1 MEFGP
6 DPPLYALSLVI
17 AFVDVITTITILTIV
32 DSNVIIT
39 IINIVI
45 IRTHYQCHHHP
56 CLH

>member
-32 DSNVIIT
+32 DSNVIII

-45 IRTHYQCHHHP
+45 IRTHY
-56 CLH
+56 